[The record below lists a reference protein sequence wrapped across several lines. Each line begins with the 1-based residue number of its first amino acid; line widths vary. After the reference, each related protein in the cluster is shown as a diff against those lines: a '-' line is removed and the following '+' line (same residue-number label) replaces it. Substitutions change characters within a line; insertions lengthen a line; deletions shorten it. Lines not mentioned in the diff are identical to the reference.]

1 MPITFA
7 LLAGALATLNPC
19 GFAVLPA
26 FLSYYV
32 GTDDDHLPGASSRGL
47 QGILVGLTVS
57 AGFLAVFS
65 VLGIPVVLGIGQVSN
80 AVPWIGF
87 ALGLVMVGAAIATL
101 MGKSIGVRA
110 QGPRIARND
119 RGVRT
124 MFLFGLGYGLASLG
138 CTMPI
143 FLVLVGASL
152 ATGGGMAAV
161 VVFGFYAIGM
171 AVVLMA
177 LSISTALLRGGITRL
192 LRRALPHMRWFSGGL
207 LLLAALYLTYYW
219 GSVLYRSADAR
230 AGDPVIA
237 FVEGS
242 VARLQA
248 MTDSGGG
255 RWLMLA
261 SLLVVAAAVL
271 IWLVKWAGRPHAPTD
286 PLAEPERRG
295 QAT

>member
-1 MPITFA
+1 MPVTFA

-32 GTDDDHLPGASSRGL
+32 GADDDHLPRASSRGL

-80 AVPWIGF
+80 AVPWIGL
-87 ALGLVMVGAAIATL
+87 ALGLAMVGAAIATL
-101 MGKSIGVRA
+101 SGRSIGLRA
-110 QGPRIARND
+110 RAPRIARNG

-124 MFLFGLGYGLASLG
+124 TFLFGLGYGLASLG

-152 ATGGGMAAV
+152 ATSGGFAAV

-177 LSISTALLRGGITRL
+177 LSVSTALLRSGITRL

-207 LLLAALYLTYYW
+207 LLLAALYLSYYW

-230 AGDPVIA
+230 AGDPLIA

-242 VARLQA
+242 LTRLQTLA
-248 MTDSGGG
+248 DSGGG

-261 SLLVVAAAVL
+261 SLLVVTAAVL
-271 IWLVKWAGRPHAPTD
+271 TWLVKWAVRPRTSTGALT
-286 PLAEPERRG
+286 ESERR
-295 QAT
+295 